1 MESHLQ
7 STVKMHLD
15 IACVELGNTQRE
27 LAKTKEQLE
36 DTFVRSQEEFK
47 EITRTLEGKINNLA
61 RKLEIKIDGIEKL
74 VLSSDEQNYFNWKVS
89 GFSKALKKA
98 KHGEKTSILSD
109 PFYRYAYKCRLVL
122 DPNGYGM
129 GENTHLSI
137 FLFVM
142 KSEYDAILSWPLNT
156 TITFRLID
164 QQEDANDRENIVKSL
179 RIAKHLR
186 CFARP
191 MTDGYKGRGLTT
203 FVLHKK
209 LKERRYILNDSIL
222 IQVQLTP
229 PQ

>member
-1 MESHLQ
+1 M
-7 STVKMHLD
+7 
-15 IACVELGNTQRE
+15 
-27 LAKTKEQLE
+27 
-36 DTFVRSQEEFK
+36 
-47 EITRTLEGKINNLA
+47 
-61 RKLEIKIDGIEKL
+61 
-74 VLSSDEQNYFNWKVS
+74 LSSDEQNYFNWKVS
-89 GFSKALKKA
+89 GFGKALKKA

-109 PFYRYAYKCRLVL
+109 PFYRYAYKFRLVL

-137 FLFVM
+137 FFFVM

-156 TITFRLID
+156 RITFRLID

-209 LKERRYILNDSIL
+209 LKERRYILNDSTIAVIQSATKRCALEKWPRLCFFGRIREL
-222 IQVQLTP
+222 IYDIRFFGFVTRTP
-229 PQ
+229 LHPKKNS

>member
-1 MESHLQ
+1 MVSRNWCYLQ
-7 STVKMHLD
+7 VNKIIS
-15 IACVELGNTQRE
+15 I
-27 LAKTKEQLE
+27 
-36 DTFVRSQEEFK
+36 
-47 EITRTLEGKINNLA
+47 GK
-61 RKLEIKIDGIEKL
+61 
-74 VLSSDEQNYFNWKVS
+74 SVS

-98 KHGEKTSILSD
+98 KHGGKTSILSD

-137 FLFVM
+137 FFFVM

-156 TITFRLID
+156 TVTFRLID

-191 MTDGYKGRGLTT
+191 MTDGPQRAWLNNICIAQKTKRKALYSERFYLNSGSTNPTTIAVIQSATKRRVLEKWPRLCFFGRIQ
-203 FVLHKK
+203 
-209 LKERRYILNDSIL
+209 EWIL
-222 IQVQLTP
+222 IWDSLDSLRDP
-229 PQ
+229 PFPPKTKNKQTNKQTKKS

>member
-1 MESHLQ
+1 
-7 STVKMHLD
+7 MHLD

-36 DTFVRSQEEFK
+36 DTFVRSQQEFK

-89 GFSKALKKA
+89 GFGKALKKA